1 MTVFCSY
8 QTLLSF
14 SKNMSIVVELHVIQN
29 VPPSCLNRDDTG
41 APKDAMFGGTRRARV
56 SSQCLKRAARTM
68 FTSSQLLSKEEL
80 GIRTRNIVRLIS
92 DKLAEQ
98 DEPDSISAIETAL
111 KAVDLS
117 AKSREDA
124 TPQTEY
130 LLFLSQT
137 GISQLTDFIKANM
150 TELVNEKIR
159 KDPKKHLKGDLKK
172 EIAKCIGT
180 SRAVDISLFG
190 RMLADRK
197 DFNVNAAAQVAHAI
211 STHSITRESDFFT
224 AVDDFTQAQE
234 ADAGML
240 GTVEF
245 NSSCLYR
252 YAAVNLD
259 QLISNLGND
268 QELALK
274 GVAAFLRAS
283 AMAIPSGKQNTF
295 AAHTLP
301 EFVGITVHNTQPIS
315 LANAFQKPVW
325 HGGHSNGLA
334 AASVAR
340 LQEEVG
346 NLTKA
351 YSLDLGLKA
360 MDLTGGW
367 EGDTTP
373 SLDQLIQESCTAMQE
388 SI

>member
-1 MTVFCSY
+1 
-8 QTLLSF
+8 
-14 SKNMSIVVELHVIQN
+14 MSLFIEFHAIQN
-29 VPPSCLNRDDTG
+29 MAPSCLNRDDTG

-56 SSQCLKRAARTM
+56 SSQCLKRAQRQM
-68 FTSSQLLSKEEL
+68 FASSQLLTKEEL
-80 GIRTRNIVRLIS
+80 GIRTRNIVALIS
-92 DKLAEQ
+92 EKLAEQ
-98 DEPDSISAIETAL
+98 SNPDSISAIETAL

-117 AKSREDA
+117 VKSREDA
-124 TPQTEY
+124 TPRTEY

-137 GISQLTDFIKANM
+137 GVSQLTEVIKANM
-150 TELVNEKIR
+150 SELTDEKLK

-172 EIAKCIGT
+172 QIAACIST
-180 SRAVDISLFG
+180 ARAVDIALFG

-197 DFNVNAAAQVAHAI
+197 DFNVDAAAQVAHAI
-211 STHSITRESDFFT
+211 STNSITRESDFFT
-224 AVDDFTQAQE
+224 AVDDFTQADE

-259 QLISNLGND
+259 QLVKNLGGD
-268 QELALK
+268 RELACK

-301 EFVGITVHNTQPIS
+301 EFIGVAIHNTQPIS

-325 HGGHSNGLA
+325 HRDHEKGLA
-334 AASVAR
+334 AASVEKLQSHLNR
-340 LQEEVG
+340 LTEAY
-346 NLTKA
+346 NLT
-351 YSLDLGLKA
+351 LGLKA
-360 MDLTGGW
+360 MDLTGAW
-367 EGDTTP
+367 NGDNVA
-373 SLDQLIQESCTAMQE
+373 SLDQLIEQSLAAIQEKN
-388 SI
+388 

>member
-1 MTVFCSY
+1 
-8 QTLLSF
+8 
-14 SKNMSIVVELHVIQN
+14 MSTFVEFHAIQN
-29 VPPSCLNRDDTG
+29 VAPSCLNRDDTG
-41 APKDAMFGGTRRARV
+41 APKDAMFGGTRRARI
-56 SSQCLKRAARTM
+56 SSQCLKRSQRRM
-68 FTSSQLLSKEEL
+68 FANSRLLTKEEL
-80 GIRTRNIVRLIS
+80 GIRTRNIVALI
-92 DKLAEQ
+92 AEQ
-98 DEPDSISAIETAL
+98 LSERGCPDATDAIESAL
-111 KAVDLS
+111 KMVDLKVKARKDS
-117 AKSREDA
+117 TA
-124 TPQTEY
+124 QTEY
-130 LLFLSQT
+130 LLFLGHT
-137 GISQLTDFIKANM
+137 GIVQLADLIETNM
-150 TELVNEKIR
+150 DELTSEK
-159 KDPKKHLKGDLKK
+159 PKKSLKDT
-172 EIAKCIGT
+172 IAACVSG
-180 SRAVDISLFG
+180 SRAVDIALFG

-197 DFNVNAAAQVAHAI
+197 DFNVDAAAQVAHAI
-211 STHSITRESDFFT
+211 STHSVTRESDFFT

-283 AMAIPSGKQNTF
+283 AMAIPTGKQNTF

-301 EFVGITVHNTQPIS
+301 EFIGIAVHDTQPIS

-325 HGGHSNGLA
+325 HGEHDNGLA

-340 LQEEVG
+340 LQSQIDT
-346 NLTKA
+346 LTKA
-351 YSLDLGLKA
+351 YNLDLGLMA
-360 MDLTGGW
+360 MDLTGAWKG
-367 EGDTTP
+367 ETVP
-373 SLDQLIQESCTAMQE
+373 SLDQLIEESCAAMQE

>member
-1 MTVFCSY
+1 
-8 QTLLSF
+8 
-14 SKNMSIVVELHVIQN
+14 MSTFVEFHAIQN

-41 APKDAMFGGTRRARV
+41 APKDAMFGGWRRSRV
-56 SSQCLKRAARTM
+56 SSQCLKRAARKM
-68 FTSSQLLSKEEL
+68 FANSQLLNEDEL
-80 GIRTRNIVRLIS
+80 GIRTRNIVQLIS
-92 DKLAEQ
+92 KKLAGQGES
-98 DEPDSISAIETAL
+98 DAVSAIETAL

-117 AKSREDA
+117 VKSREDA

-137 GISQLTDFIKANM
+137 GVSQLTDVIKSNLA
-150 TELVNEKIR
+150 ELSNEKFQ

-172 EIAKCIGT
+172 KIAECIST
-180 SRAVDISLFG
+180 SRAVDIALFG

-197 DFNVNAAAQVAHAI
+197 DFNVDAAAQVAHAI
-211 STHSITRESDFFT
+211 STNSITRESDFFT

-259 QLISNLGND
+259 QLIKNLGHD
-268 QELALK
+268 QALAYK
-274 GVAAFLRAS
+274 GVEAFLRAA
-283 AMAIPSGKQNTF
+283 AMAIPTGKQNTF

-301 EFVGITVHNTQPIS
+301 EFVGIAVHNTQPIS

-325 HGGHSNGLA
+325 HRGHENGLA
-334 AASVAR
+334 AASVVR
-340 LQEEVG
+340 LQEEV
-346 NLTKA
+346 NKLTEA
-351 YSLDLGLKA
+351 YSLNLGLRV
-360 MDLTGGW
+360 MDLTKVW
-367 EGDTTP
+367 EGNTVA
-373 SLDQLIQESCTAMQE
+373 SLDELIGQSLSAAREKN
-388 SI
+388 